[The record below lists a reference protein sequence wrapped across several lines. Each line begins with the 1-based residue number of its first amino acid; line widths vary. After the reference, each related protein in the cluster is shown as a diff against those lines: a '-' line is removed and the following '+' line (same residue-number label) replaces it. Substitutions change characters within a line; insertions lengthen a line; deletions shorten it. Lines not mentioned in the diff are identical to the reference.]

1 MNLSTRYPILYFIT
15 VFPLTVVRF
24 MGFHEQRVTGKSH
37 TKPVATFI
45 TVTIFALSGVFNAL
59 LYRLTRASIFQGS
72 PENEPNAPPIRDH
85 ELGPV
90 AGSRSQTTY
99 NPPFLESA

>member
-1 MNLSTRYPILYFIT
+1 
-15 VFPLTVVRF
+15 
-24 MGFHEQRVTGKSH
+24 MGFHEQEVTGKSH

-72 PENEPNAPPIRDH
+72 PEDEPRAPPIRDH
-85 ELGPV
+85 AIELGQV
-90 AGSRSQTTY
+90 AGSRPQTAFD
-99 NPPFLESA
+99 PPPLESA